1 MPKAAFQPTVAVFS
15 GGGTGGHL
23 YPALALAEGLSTLR
37 PDLRPFFVGALQG
50 VEARILPE
58 RGVDHLLL
66 PVQGFRRGRFLG
78 NLAVVWDLL
87 RSLVLTGQLFS
98 RLRPGVVV
106 VTGGYASGPAG
117 LVAGI
122 MGIPLAL
129 QEQNARPGFTSRVL
143 SRWSRQVHLAFP
155 EARDLL
161 PARVRPR
168 ARVSGNPVREVVPT
182 DATEAM
188 VRFGVVPGSRV
199 ILIVGGSQ
207 GAEALN
213 RAILDVIRGVADG
226 DLERPEDVNL
236 LWATGPKNLE
246 EVQRQL
252 AVMGQPEWVH
262 VLGYIREIPEALS
275 SATLAV
281 SRAGAMTT
289 SEFLAWG
296 VPAVLVPLPTA
307 AADHQSRN
315 AESLA
320 GAGTAI
326 HLPETELTGATLW
339 EAVVSLLSTPGA
351 LLAMKEAALK
361 AGRPNATREIAE
373 ALECLLP
380 RPVPGPVPGPGP
392 GPGPGSVPGSVPGSG
407 PKEMAS

>member
-1 MPKAAFQPTVAVFS
+1 MAVFS

-23 YPALALAEGLSTLR
+23 YPALALAEALATLR
-37 PDLRPFFVGALQG
+37 PDIRTFFVGAHQG

-58 RGVDHLLL
+58 RGVDHMLL
-66 PVQGFRRGRFLG
+66 PVRGFRRGRFLG
-78 NLAVVWDLL
+78 NLAVLWALL
-87 RSLVLTGQLFS
+87 RSLLITGQLFS
-98 RLRPGVVV
+98 RLRPGIVV

-117 LVAGI
+117 LMAGI

-155 EARDLL
+155 EAKEFL
-161 PARVRPR
+161 PARAR
-168 ARVSGNPVREVVPT
+168 AKARLSGNPVREGPPM

-188 VRFGVVPGSRV
+188 VRFGLAPESRV
-199 ILIVGGSQ
+199 VLVVGGSQ

-213 RAILDVIRGVADG
+213 RAVLEVIRGVSAG
-226 DLERPEDVNL
+226 ELERPGDVKL
-236 LWATGPKNLE
+236 LWATGPSKLV

-252 AVMGQPEWVH
+252 EVLGHPEWVH
-262 VLGYIREIPEALS
+262 VRGYIQEIPEALS

-315 AESLA
+315 AETLA
-320 GAGTAI
+320 SEGTAV
-326 HLPETELTGATLW
+326 HLPEAKLTGATLW
-339 EAVVSLLSTPGA
+339 KAVVSLLSTPSA
-351 LLAMKEAALK
+351 LSAMREAALK

-373 ALECLLP
+373 DLECLLP
-380 RPVPGPVPGPGP
+380 RPVPG
-392 GPGPGSVPGSVPGSG
+392 SG
-407 PKEMAS
+407 MREMAS